1 MGILR
6 HLFATRAMRS
16 RRQVGE
22 RAAQVIE
29 RVIFDMG
36 VDRLVQGT
44 FVLDRRCRPY
54 FSSAQAVRGRADVV
68 VALAQ
73 LEECAALRAAA
84 RADPDPQALR
94 THTEAVVAGLL
105 REFEARS
112 ARFRALPAASAD

>member
-44 FVLDRRCRPY
+44 FALDRRCRPY
-54 FSSAQAVRGRADVV
+54 FSSAQAVRGRDDVV
-68 VALAQ
+68 VALAK
-73 LEECAALRAAA
+73 LDECAALRTAAG
-84 RADPDPQALR
+84 ADPDPQALR
-94 THTEAVVAGLL
+94 AHTAAVVAGLL